1 MNTAENADIVKEAR
15 LAFDR
20 SLGINSRY
28 MTEAEL
34 NTEGI
39 GFVMRPD
46 GNGRLVR
53 RETNG
58 LFDTQKNVI
67 LYNPDND
74 GELFT
79 GGHEITHWMRQ
90 NHPDVYA
97 AFRDFVLSDLTAQK
111 KQEIRNAAE
120 PEIEEFIA
128 DRMGEILQD
137 GVTLQLTARKAEKF
151 QAGFGTQFLT
161 VVQEYAR
168 KVVDFLKQHPSL
180 NGAAQYF
187 KHYSLVRE
195 AAASALAEL
204 RKHSLQP
211 KRAYYEIPFD
221 EGLKRAVD
229 PAQRNMRE
237 PVFVSETPEV
247 FRNIG
252 FTALPIMMNVR
263 HLRMNYYNPQ
273 EFRSM
278 FGTMRV
284 GEHAHGLHTYLNGLP
299 NALKYPLAVVAN
311 LTPNAKPG
319 SVVAITNMD
328 VAGKK
333 VVVPVLIEATSQA
346 DNQNIDAHLVLT
358 VYDSNDWREKF
369 LYPALEAEK
378 NGVGVFYFDPKKAG
392 QYSAYSNRIGTI
404 PSGYVHNIT
413 DPGSPVKGN
422 FKKQTETLQFMRW
435 FGGSKVVDKDG
446 KPLVVYHGTDWDMMN
461 EPAGKAVFDQGKIGQ
476 NFFQSLGGFFFTSRK
491 ETAANYG
498 ESVEGFYLSMKNPLI
513 VQPPVMRSAIEYF
526 DWERGN
532 LVREA
537 EARGCD
543 GIIVDGMNYDI
554 PKYRQKLFVVF
565 SPNQIKSASQ
575 NIGTFDIR
583 NPDVRYSVSV
593 GSEKKSE
600 KNHDDDLLS
609 PKMSIGPVSPKKETA
624 GSMKMKM

>member
-28 MTEAEL
+28 MTETEL

-53 RETNG
+53 RDTNG
-58 LFDTQKNVI
+58 LFDTQENVI
-67 LYNPDND
+67 LYNPDNE

-97 AFRDFVLSDLTAQK
+97 AFRNFVLSDLTDQK

-137 GVTLQLTARKAEKF
+137 DVTLQLTARKAEKF

-180 NGAAQYF
+180 NRAGQYF
-187 KHYSLVRE
+187 KHYSHVRE
-195 AAASALAEL
+195 AAASAFAEL
-204 RKHSLQP
+204 RKRSVLS
-211 KRAYYEIPFD
+211 KRAYYDIPFA

-229 PAQRNMRE
+229 PAQRNLRE

-247 FRNIG
+247 FRKIG
-252 FTALPIMMNVR
+252 FTALPMMMNVL
-263 HLRMNYYNPQ
+263 HLRLNYYSEQ
-273 EFRSM
+273 EFQKTYRNLR
-278 FGTMRV
+278 GD
-284 GEHAHGLHTYLNGLP
+284 EHAHGLHTYINGLP

-311 LTPNAKPG
+311 LSENAKPG

-346 DNQNIDAHLVLT
+346 DNNDVDAHLVLT
-358 VYDSNDWREKF
+358 VYDSKDWREKF
-369 LYPALEAEK
+369 LRPALEAEK
-378 NGVGVFYFDPKKAG
+378 NGIGVFYFDPKKAG
-392 QYSAYSNRIGTI
+392 RYSAYSLKLAGTI
-404 PSGYVHNIT
+404 LSGYVHNIT

-422 FKKQTETLQFMRW
+422 FKKQTETLQFKRW

-446 KPLVVYHGTDWDMMN
+446 KPLVVYHGTDWNMMN

-476 NFFQSLGGFFFTSRK
+476 NFFQSLGGFFFTSRR

-498 ESVEGFYLSMKNPLI
+498 ESVEAFYLSMKNPLI

-526 DWERGN
+526 DMERGN

-537 EARGCD
+537 EARGYD

-565 SPNQIKSASQ
+565 SPNQIKSATQ
-575 NIGTFDIR
+575 NVGTFDIGH
-583 NPDVRYSVSV
+583 PDVRYSMKQENVLK
-593 GSEKKSE
+593 ET
-600 KNHDDDLLS
+600 DLLS
-609 PKMSIGPVSPKKETA
+609 PEMSIPKDLTVSPKKES
-624 GSMKMKM
+624 GSVRLKK